1 MKKRSILLVVLTLL
15 LMTCFVIPAAAI
27 SGNVVDDEHLLT
39 SSQVSELNQMAAQV
53 SSRHSFG
60 VYVKTVDF
68 FPGSSLR
75 DYGYQIY
82 HSEGMGIGPD
92 NAGMLLIHSASEREY
107 YMIFPTTEHK
117 SIFTERGLDWLED
130 GLVSYLRDDDFYGA
144 YSNFISM
151 VDEYLYAY
159 ENGEPVG
166 EDESLPGF
174 LAVIPGGIA
183 ALLAG
188 LGLAAPM
195 HSAGLKHDANQYVVQ
210 GSLNLRRRSDMFLHR
225 TVTRT
230 PRQTSSSSGS
240 HHSTHH
246 SGGMSS
252 RGGKY

>member
-1 MKKRSILLVVLTLL
+1 MKKRSILLVVLTIL
-15 LMTCFVIPAAAI
+15 LMTCFVLSAAAA
-27 SGNVVDDEHLLT
+27 SGNVFDEEQLLT

-60 VYVKTVDF
+60 VYVMTVDS

-75 DYGYQIY
+75 DYGYQVY
-82 HSEGMGIGPD
+82 RSENMGVGSD
-92 NAGMLLIHSASEREY
+92 NAGMLLIHSAAEREY
-107 YMIFPTTEHK
+107 YMIFPTVEHK
-117 SIFTERGLDWLED
+117 KIFTEYGLDRLED
-130 GLVSYLRDDDFYGA
+130 GIVSYLRNDDFYGA

-159 ENGEPVG
+159 ENGEPID
-166 EDESLPGF
+166 EDDSVPGF
-174 LAVIPGGIA
+174 MAVIPGGIA

-195 HSAGLKHDANQYVVQ
+195 RSAGIKHDANQYVVQ

-230 PRQTSSSSGS
+230 PRETSSSSS
-240 HHSTHH
+240 HHSTHS

>member
-1 MKKRSILLVVLTLL
+1 MKKRNIVLIVLSLL
-15 LMTCFVIPAAAI
+15 LLSCFVFSAAAA
-27 SGNVVDDEHLLT
+27 SGYVSDREHLLT
-39 SSQVSELNQMAAQV
+39 ASQVSSLDQLAAQV
-53 SSRHSFG
+53 TSRHSFG
-60 VYVKTVDF
+60 VYVVTVDS

-75 DYGYQIY
+75 DYGYQLY
-82 HSEGMGIGPD
+82 QSSGMGVGSD
-92 NAGMLLIHSASEREY
+92 HAGMMLIHSASEREY
-107 YMIFPTTEHK
+107 YMVFPTAEHK
-117 SIFTERGLDWLED
+117 SIFTERGLDRLED

-166 EDESLPGF
+166 EDEGMPGF

-195 HSAGLKHDANQYVVQ
+195 HSANLKHDANEYVVP

-225 TVTRT
+225 TVTRA
-230 PRQTSSSSGS
+230 PRQTSSSSS
-240 HHSTHH
+240 HHSTHS

>member
-1 MKKRSILLVVLTLL
+1 MKKRSVLLVVLTVLL
-15 LMTCFVIPAAAI
+15 LTCFVLPAAAA
-27 SGNVVDDEHLLT
+27 SRYVFDEEDLLT

-60 VYVKTVDF
+60 VYVMTVDS

-75 DYGYQIY
+75 DYGYQVY
-82 HSEGMGIGPD
+82 RSEGLGVGAD

-117 SIFTERGLDWLED
+117 RIFTEYGLDLLED
-130 GLVSYLRDDDFYGA
+130 GIVSYLRNDDYYGA

-159 ENGEPVG
+159 ENGEPID
-166 EDESLPGF
+166 EDDSIPGF
-174 LAVIPGGIA
+174 MAVIPGGIA

-195 HSAGLKHDANQYVVQ
+195 RSAGLKHDANQYVVQ

-230 PRQTSSSSGS
+230 PRQTSSSSS
-240 HHSTHH
+240 HHSTHS